1 LTAVRRLVEPPP
13 LTLVREGRTLR
24 RNMRAQLV
32 TEGELKTKL
41 REQGIERLEQV
52 KIARMEISV
61 IQVEG
66 AAMPPGQAPR
76 E

>member
-1 LTAVRRLVEPPP
+1 MRRLVEPPP

-41 REQGIERLEQV
+41 REQGIEHLEQL